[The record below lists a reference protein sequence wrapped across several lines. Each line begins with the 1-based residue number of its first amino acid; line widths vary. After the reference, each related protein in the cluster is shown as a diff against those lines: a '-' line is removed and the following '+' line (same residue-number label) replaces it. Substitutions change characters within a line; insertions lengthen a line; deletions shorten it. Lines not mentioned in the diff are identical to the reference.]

1 MAEPLS
7 LSRSRREPRLAKR
20 FEQEFGDGAQATSKK
35 QIKQGY
41 AASNRT
47 ASHPHLV
54 YREHCPVVL
63 CRVLRCLNDLK

>member
-7 LSRSRREPRLAKR
+7 LSRSRREPRSAKR

-47 ASHPHLV
+47 ASNTAPH
-54 YREHCPVVL
+54 RTRIL
-63 CRVLRCLNDLK
+63 CIGNEGNAVP